1 VKITSCVPL
10 AGQGVIARYGAMVA
24 VTDGRGPD
32 PDPLLSVLAETAAS
46 GGDGGDFVLGA
57 ARAAL
62 GCHGQPA
69 WACAGVTAD
78 GGVAVLVYGRAV
90 VTVRVDGGPEVMLTA
105 SDSVIPVSRK
115 FAGATVALALA
126 VGELAVPDPQFWL
139 GDGVVRGGGLAVTVA
154 ADAGELARLTPA
166 APPSAVVAQ
175 DPVLAKVPPTVLEIG
190 AVGAV
195 GAVGAMAGL
204 PDSGATINSDDWFT
218 QQQSAAPGAWHP
230 PTVGTPIGPSA
241 PGPSAPG
248 PPADA
253 QAGELAGGDDPQA
266 VQVDGV
272 PCARDHFNDPSAR
285 VCRQCG
291 IGLDQPPRNFQRR
304 ARPPLG
310 VLVLDDGARFTLDR
324 DYVIGREPTFDSDVI
339 DGRARPLR
347 INDPNGTVSRLHLR
361 ISLVG
366 WQVEVSDLGSANGS
380 VLQSSGTERPLAPF
394 EPTIIDPGARI
405 GIGHRSMQY
414 LAYQGVLP

>member
-1 VKITSCVPL
+1 VKIASCVPL
-10 AGQGVIARYGAMVA
+10 AGQGVIARCGAMVA

-32 PDPLLSVLAETAAS
+32 PDPLLSALAAAAAS
-46 GGDGGDFVLGA
+46 GGDGGDLVLRA

-69 WACAGVTAD
+69 WACAGITAD
-78 GGVAVLVYGRAV
+78 GGVAVLVHGRAV
-90 VTVRVDGGPEVMLTA
+90 VTVRVDGGPEVVLTA

-115 FAGATVALALA
+115 FAGATIALSLA
-126 VGELAVPDPQFWL
+126 VGDRSAPDPQFWL
-139 GDGVVRGGGLAVTVA
+139 GDGVVRGGGLAVSVT
-154 ADAGELARLTPA
+154 ADAGDPARLTSAA
-166 APPSAVVAQ
+166 APAVAAP
-175 DPVLAKVPPTVLEIG
+175 DPALAKVPPTVLEIG
-190 AVGAV
+190 AVGAL
-195 GAVGAMAGL
+195 AGI
-204 PDSGATINSDDWFT
+204 PNSGATINSDDWFT
-218 QQQSAAPGAWHP
+218 GQQPADPAGWHP
-230 PTVGTPIGPSA
+230 PTMDTPAVGQPA
-241 PGPSAPG
+241 PGLAPPGAPG
-248 PPADA
+248 DGPA
-253 QAGELAGGDDPQA
+253 GGLAGGDDPQA

-304 ARPPLG
+304 PRPSLG